1 MEFIIAFM
9 WALASIIFFSSS
21 FLSFTLNTE
30 SFDGKGKKTSIMFS
44 VLDSQRSFI
53 FWNFNRIYICTACT
67 DASFSRITRQNF
79 RQKPAPVASFPEV
92 SALVSGPRKNTLIN
106 VFTGINVLAELM
118 NSSRNRKL
126 KNCISLMTPYQ
137 RNPNKLPHQRRQLPK
152 WDKCGH

>member
-1 MEFIIAFM
+1 M

-44 VLDSQRSFI
+44 VLNSQRSFI

-67 DASFSRITRQNF
+67 DANFSHITRQNF

-152 WDKCGH
+152 WGKCSH

>member
-1 MEFIIAFM
+1 M
-9 WALASIIFFSSS
+9 WTLASIIFFSSS

-67 DASFSRITRQNF
+67 DANFSRIT
-79 RQKPAPVASFPEV
+79 PVASFPEV

-106 VFTGINVLAELM
+106 VFTGINVPAELM

-152 WDKCGH
+152 WDKCSH